1 MLLFVGLG
9 NPGREYAMHRHNAGF
24 MAVDAI
30 AADHGF
36 GAWRQKFKGMVAEGR
51 IGSQKVLLLKPA
63 TFMNRSGQ
71 SVAEAM
77 RFHKLSLDQVTVFH
91 DELDVAFG
99 RVKVKTGGGH
109 AGNNGIR
116 STAQHITADFQRVR
130 IGIGHPG
137 DKARVTGHVLGAF
150 GKSEQP
156 MLQQV
161 IDAITYA
168 APKLAMGDT
177 PGFLTDVA
185 LKCPPPKTPKPPKP
199 VKQTKSVAEDK
210 APPPSEPQKEN

>member
-1 MLLFVGLG
+1 MHLFVGLG
-9 NPGREYAMHRHNAGF
+9 NPGREYANHRHNAGF
-24 MAVDAI
+24 MAVDAL

-36 GAWRQKFKGMVAEGR
+36 GAWRSKFQGLIAEGR
-51 IGSQKVLLLKPA
+51 LGSARVLLLKPA

-77 RFHKLSLDQVTVFH
+77 RFHKLPLENVTVFH

-116 STAQHITADFQRVR
+116 SIAQHITAEFQRVR

-150 GKSEQP
+150 SKAEQP
-156 MLQQV
+156 LLEQV
-161 IDAITYA
+161 IDAISFG
-168 APKLAMGDT
+168 APKLAEGDA
-177 PGFLTDVA
+177 PGFLTQVA
-185 LKCPPPKTPKPPKP
+185 LKCPPPAKPPKP
-199 VKQTKSVAEDK
+199 KKQPKPESGEDTTDD
-210 APPPSEPQKEN
+210 APQKES

>member
-24 MAVDAI
+24 MAVDVI

-36 GAWRQKFKGMVAEGR
+36 GAWRQKFQGQSSEGR
-51 IGSQKVLLLKPA
+51 IGNQKILLLKPA

-77 RFHKLSLDQVTVFH
+77 RFHKLTLDQVTVFH

-116 STAQHITADFQRVR
+116 SIAQHISAEFQRVR

-137 DKARVTGHVLGAF
+137 DKSRVTGHVLGAF
-150 GKSEQP
+150 SKSEQP
-156 MLQQV
+156 LLEQI
-161 IDAITYA
+161 IDAVSYGV
-168 APKLAMGDT
+168 PKLADGDA

-185 LKCPPPKTPKPPKP
+185 LKCPPPKPPKPPRNKKP
-199 VKQTKSVAEDK
+199 APEATQ
-210 APPPSEPQKEN
+210 APPAAPQKEN

>member
-1 MLLFVGLG
+1 MHLFVGLG
-9 NPGREYAMHRHNAGF
+9 NPGREYANHRHNAGF
-24 MAVDAI
+24 MAVDAL

-36 GAWRQKFKGMVAEGR
+36 GAWRSKFQGLVAEGR
-51 IGSQKVLLLKPA
+51 LGNARVLLLKPA

-77 RFHKLSLDQVTVFH
+77 RFHKLPLENVTVFH

-116 STAQHITADFQRVR
+116 SIAQHITAEFQRVR

-137 DKARVTGHVLGAF
+137 DKARVTGHVLGSF
-150 GKSEQP
+150 SKSEQP
-156 MLQQV
+156 LLQQV
-161 IDAITYA
+161 IDAISYA
-168 APKLAMGDT
+168 APKLAEGDA
-177 PGFLTDVA
+177 PGFLNDVA
-185 LKCPPPKTPKPPKP
+185 MKCPPPKPPKPKKPPKP
-199 VKQTKSVAEDK
+199 EGDGETSGD
-210 APPPSEPQKEN
+210 APQEEK

>member
-9 NPGREYAMHRHNAGF
+9 NPGREYALHRHNAGF
-24 MAVDAI
+24 MAIDRI

-36 GAWRQKFKGMVAEGR
+36 GAWKSKFQGAVAEGR
-51 IGSQKVLLLKPA
+51 LGGHKVMLLKPA

-77 RFHKLSLDQVTVFH
+77 RFHKLSLGDVTVFH

-99 RVKVKTGGGH
+99 KVKVKTGGGH

-116 STAQHITADFQRVR
+116 SIAQHITPEFQRVR

-150 GKSEQP
+150 SRAEQP
-156 MLQQV
+156 LLTELM
-161 IDAITYA
+161 DAISYA
-168 APKLAMGDT
+168 APKLAEDDA
-177 PGFLTDVA
+177 PGFLTAVA
-185 LKCPPPKTPKPPKP
+185 LKCPPPKPAKKPKNDKP
-199 VKQTKSVAEDK
+199 DTEEDV
-210 APPPSEPQKEN
+210 